1 MAIRAERLAVLAA
14 VEAAY
19 GVDETPTA
27 SAVLRD
33 VTINDVEGS
42 LVEVDS
48 IRLGMGGRAKAL
60 HGRHVSLKG
69 KIFLAS
75 SGAAGTAPAW
85 DWLARCTAHA
95 KTVIEDTQVD
105 YTPIDTAQESAS
117 LYFNLEAN
125 RTRILG
131 AKGGIIWR
139 WGSGAFPEGEF
150 DLLGLFDANANV
162 AFPAVDFAAWKT
174 PPLFGKDTVP
184 NFKIA
189 GNDEVMQSLEIN
201 SGISK
206 EYSELINRRSIDI
219 TDRRASVTTTILEP
233 PFATRIYQ
241 STIGVVG
248 SHKTVAMTHGAVAGA
263 IVQAAVT
270 NWQTQTFARTKI
282 SDKAG
287 ITLGGEIVPAAGVAD
302 YKITVK

>member
-14 VEAAY
+14 IEAVS
-19 GVDETPTA
+19 GTDQTPTA

-33 VTINDVEGS
+33 VTINDVEGN

-48 IRLGMGGRAKAL
+48 IRTGMGGRAKAL

-75 SGAAGTAPAW
+75 SGTAGTAPAW

-95 KTVIEDTQVD
+95 KTVTADTKVE
-105 YTPIDTAQESAS
+105 YTPIDAAQESAS

-131 AKGGIIWR
+131 ARGGIIWR
-139 WGSGAFPEGEF
+139 WGVGAFPEGEF

-162 AFPAVDFAAWKT
+162 AYPAVDFTAWKT

-184 NFKIA
+184 ALTIGGA
-189 GNDEVMQSLEIN
+189 TEDLQSLEIN
-201 SGISK
+201 SGVSK
-206 EYSELINRRSIDI
+206 EYSELINRRAIDI
-219 TDRRASVTTTILEP
+219 TDRRPSVTVTILEP

-241 STIGVVG
+241 ATIGVIG
-248 SHKTVAMTHGAVAGA
+248 SHKAVAMTHGSVAGA
-263 IVQAAVT
+263 IVEAAVT
-270 NWQTQTFARTKI
+270 NWQTQTFARTRV